1 MVYLETDQSKGKL
14 FWALCTT
21 INDDDDDD
29 DDDNSNDNDNDNNN
43 NNNNNNNMIKII
55 IIIITKIITINSITS
70 IALFTYKW
78 SGEKSIR

>member
-1 MVYLETDQSKGKL
+1 MVFSETDQSKGKL

-29 DDDNSNDNDNDNNN
+29 DDNSNDNDNDNNN
-43 NNNNNNNMIKII
+43 NNMIIIII
-55 IIIITKIITINSITS
+55 IIIITKIIITINSITS

>member
-29 DDDNSNDNDNDNNN
+29 DNSNDNDNDNNN
-43 NNNNNNNMIKII
+43 NMIIII
-55 IIIITKIITINSITS
+55 IIIITKIIITINSITS

>member
-1 MVYLETDQSKGKL
+1 MVFLETDQSKGKL

-29 DDDNSNDNDNDNNN
+29 DDDNINDNDNDNNN
-43 NNNNNNNMIKII
+43 NNNNNNNKRV
-55 IIIITKIITINSITS
+55 IITINSITS

-78 SGEKSIR
+78 SGGKSIR

>member
-43 NNNNNNNMIKII
+43 NNMIIII
-55 IIIITKIITINSITS
+55 IIIITKIIITINSITS

>member
-1 MVYLETDQSKGKL
+1 MVFLETDQSKGKL

-21 INDDDDDD
+21 INDDDE

-43 NNNNNNNMIKII
+43 NNNNNNNII
-55 IIIITKIITINSITS
+55 IIIITKIIITINSITS

-78 SGEKSIR
+78 SGGKSIR

>member
-1 MVYLETDQSKGKL
+1 MVFLETDQSKGKL

-29 DDDNSNDNDNDNNN
+29 DNINDNDNDNNN
-43 NNNNNNNMIKII
+43 NNNNNNKRV
-55 IIIITKIITINSITS
+55 IITINSITS

-78 SGEKSIR
+78 SGGKSIR